1 VQQTT
6 FAGCMIYLITSSA
19 HASRV
24 GGTVRYC
31 TLAILRLMCSVHL
44 AGCSTEMSTGF
55 VARRF
60 LATNSASWTDQYLAT
75 IGIGPLNS

>member
-1 VQQTT
+1 MQQTT

-31 TLAILRLMCSVHL
+31 TLAILRLMCSVNL
-44 AGCSTEMSTGF
+44 AGCSTGMSTGF
-55 VARRF
+55 GTQILV
-60 LATNSASWTDQYLAT
+60 D
-75 IGIGPLNS
+75 